1 MINIRNFFIKLAS
14 NVRRLLKLFVTHLD
28 RESIARIYIKGKGIE
43 IGALHTPLRVSKA
56 AQVAY
61 LDRMSIPE
69 LRKQYPELHSKNLVP
84 IDIIDDGER
93 LSKIPDG
100 TQDFVIANHFL
111 EHCQNPIGTIENILR
126 ILRKGGIL
134 YLSIPDKRFSFDKGR
149 PVTSIKH
156 LLRDYSDGPD
166 WSKRGHFEEWAKY
179 VGMIKDATERE
190 QQVRSLMRSDYSI
203 HYHVWTQTEIIE
215 LILIMK
221 KRLNFEFEV
230 ELLVTHDEEVT
241 AILKKN
247 V

>member
-1 MINIRNFFIKLAS
+1 MFDIRKFANTLAS
-14 NVRRLLKLFVTHLD
+14 GLRKFLRLFVVHLD
-28 RESIARIYIKGKGIE
+28 RESIARMYIKGKGIE
-43 IGALHTPLRVSKA
+43 IGALHTPLRVSKSV
-56 AQVAY
+56 QVTY

-69 LRKQYPELHSKNLVP
+69 LRKQYPELNSKNLVP
-84 IDIIDDGER
+84 IDIIDDGEK
-93 LSKIPDG
+93 LSKIADA

-126 ILRKGGIL
+126 VLKKDGIL
-134 YLSIPDKRFSFDKGR
+134 YLSIPDKRFSFDKDR
-149 PVTSIKH
+149 PVTSIEH

-166 WSKRGHFEEWAKY
+166 WSKREHFEEWTKY

-190 QQVRSLMRSDYSI
+190 QQVRSLMHSDYSI
-203 HYHVWTQTEIIE
+203 HYHAWAQTEIIE

-230 ELLVTHDEEVT
+230 ELLVTHDEEVI

-247 V
+247 A